1 IVQHKQDTVVQ
12 QYRVAPPAAEAAQV
26 PVEKRLSHLLNIA
39 IFPIF
44 FLIFTVLVFQAY
56 NYILQHQEQTMKE
69 VVETDLESVVRLAA
83 LTSRIRAV
91 DADIYRL
98 MTQEAAPEKLP
109 DLDKKMAVLGGAV
122 PNFLAG
128 LPSYRAGETS
138 LQARAALDDFIR
150 SLELYKGAISW
161 VGSVM

>member
-56 NYILQHQEQTMKE
+56 NYILQHQEHTMKE
-69 VVETDLESVVRLAA
+69 VVETDLNSVVRLAG

-98 MTQEAAPEKLP
+98 MTQEAAHEKLP
-109 DLDKKMAVLGGAV
+109 DLDRKMAA
-122 PNFLAG
+122 LAG
-128 LPSYRAGETS
+128 EIDSILTELRTYR
-138 LQARAALDDFIR
+138 DN
-150 SLELYKGAISW
+150 
-161 VGSVM
+161 